1 VELNRENRLLIVTLA
16 VLAAGLLMTGG
27 LTVHLTITRER
38 GSDVTPAAQEATDM
52 RDPAQVGSTDEEI
65 TTQIR
70 SSDGMVMVYV
80 PASEFRMES
89 SDEEVDAALEMQNTH
104 YGGAASERGSRSSS
118 RCTSHRWMVSGLT
131 RLK

>member
-1 VELNRENRLLIVTLA
+1 
-16 VLAAGLLMTGG
+16 MTGG

-89 SDEEVDAALEMQNTH
+89 SDEEVDAALECKIRTT
-104 YGGAASERGSRSSS
+104 GGLRASVVRGRAAGA
-118 RCTSHRWMVSGLT
+118 HRTAGWFLD
-131 RLK
+131 